1 MAKRKTSAEAI
12 EGAELMTPEAVEN
25 LKTALAASPGGW
37 HSEPESPY
45 VLVEAPDGSG
55 AYRVD
60 VPAEVG
66 KERVLNVGGV
76 SYEHCA
82 DGADGRWIYRMSR

>member
-1 MAKRKTSAEAI
+1 MAKK
-12 EGAELMTPEAVEN
+12 AVDVV
-25 LKTALAASPGGW
+25 K
-37 HSEPESPY
+37 EPEPVVVVPDGPY

-55 AYRVD
+55 AYRMD

-66 KERVLNVGGV
+66 RERVVSVGGV

>member
-1 MAKRKTSAEAI
+1 MAKKVAAEK
-12 EGAELMTPEAVEN
+12 EPEAVVVP
-25 LKTALAASPGGW
+25 K
-37 HSEPESPY
+37 SPY

>member
-1 MAKRKTSAEAI
+1 MAKKVAESVKAT
-12 EGAELMTPEAVEN
+12 EQAPEAV
-25 LKTALAASPGGW
+25 AA
-37 HSEPESPY
+37 PESPY

-66 KERVLNVGGV
+66 RERVVNVGGV

-82 DGADGRWIYRMSR
+82 DDADGRWIYRVSR